1 METGIAKA
9 AAREDQKRKAAP
21 CERPQGSHFHDPDLM
36 NNPTKTA
43 KGDEMTSQASSSSLP
58 IIQPSIQLMPQLSKR
73 FFRCFAD
80 KAEMLFSFR
89 LTCRRMD
96 ERVESNPQQ

>member
-1 METGIAKA
+1 
-9 AAREDQKRKAAP
+9 
-21 CERPQGSHFHDPDLM
+21 M

-73 FFRCFAD
+73 FFVAD
-80 KAEMLFSFR
+80 KAETLFSFR
-89 LTCRRMD
+89 LTLR
-96 ERVESNPQQ
+96 

>member
-1 METGIAKA
+1 MH
-9 AAREDQKRKAAP
+9 
-21 CERPQGSHFHDPDLM
+21 ERPQGSHFHDPDLM

-58 IIQPSIQLMPQLSKR
+58 IVQPSIQLMPQLSKR
-73 FFRCFAD
+73 FFVAD
-80 KAEMLFSFR
+80 KAERLFSFR

-96 ERVESNPQQ
+96 ERVESLLQHQELTRPARRPAGESFSEG

>member
-9 AAREDQKRKAAP
+9 AAREDQKRKGRP

-36 NNPTKTA
+36 NNMTKTA

-58 IIQPSIQLMPQLSKR
+58 IVQPSIQLMPQLSKR
-73 FFRCFAD
+73 FFVAD
-80 KAEMLFSFR
+80 KAERLFSFR

-96 ERVESNPQQ
+96 ERVESNSQQ